1 MIRYLN
7 NLRIKQKFFVIYLLC
22 VMIPIILTNTMMF
35 LSIKSHLEENQRKD
49 MLLTTE
55 RVEFSIENL
64 LQEVVKVSDYI
75 YTDRRVD
82 EFLQTDYASQ
92 SDYYTS
98 FFDIKMNHNFRSYFS
113 SGTIQKIEM
122 YTDNPTIINGGY
134 FWDLEAVQ
142 STEWYRLFKERG
154 DTSLIEFYDTELY
167 VPPSSDKSRKISFVK
182 KLDYSTTDGY
192 QTILKIDLN
201 YNKLLKVASDGS
213 QTGDILLA
221 SNQKVLLNNKGVK
234 QVYRDMPVIDE
245 AAMQEPFVKR
255 SFYAIDNIW
264 DIYVLANPVSVF
276 SSLRENSLLLV
287 LLIVFNFLLPT
298 ACLIILNKSFRDR
311 LKTTED
317 HILNMKEGDFR
328 KVDITEGNDEIGDLI
343 RTYNYMVVKLTELIN
358 DIYEKS
364 VEQQALELA
373 KKQTE
378 LVALQSQINPHFI
391 YNVLDGIR
399 MNCYIK
405 GETESGKMIEDL
417 ALLLR
422 RMMKWDQNHF
432 ISIEEELFY
441 VEKYLSIQKYRFSD
455 RLHYNIYVEEECK
468 RAKIPKLSITTF
480 VENAC
485 IHGIERKVSGGYINI
500 SITEVN
506 GRLLIEI
513 LDSGAGMHTDHLN
526 FLQEKI
532 KRAEF
537 KELHTENSTGILNA
551 YLRVN
556 AYYQEDVSLKIRSE
570 VNEGTEIVLELPF
583 L

>member
-7 NLRIKQKFFVIYLLC
+7 NLKIKQKFFVIYLLC

-55 RVEFSIENL
+55 RVAFSIENL
-64 LQEVVKVSDYI
+64 LQEVVKISDYI

-82 EFLQTDYASQ
+82 EFLQTNYESR
-92 SDYYTS
+92 STYYTS

-167 VPPSSDKSRKISFVK
+167 APPSSDKSRKISFVK
-182 KLDYSTTDGY
+182 KLDYYTTEGY

-234 QVYRDMPVIDE
+234 QVYRDMPVIDD
-245 AAMQEPFVKR
+245 ADMREPFVKR

-276 SSLRENSLLLV
+276 SSLRENSLLLI

-455 RLHYNIYVEEECK
+455 RLHYTIYVEEDCK

-500 SITEVN
+500 VIAEVN

-513 LDSGAGMHTDHLN
+513 LDSGAGMHPDHLS